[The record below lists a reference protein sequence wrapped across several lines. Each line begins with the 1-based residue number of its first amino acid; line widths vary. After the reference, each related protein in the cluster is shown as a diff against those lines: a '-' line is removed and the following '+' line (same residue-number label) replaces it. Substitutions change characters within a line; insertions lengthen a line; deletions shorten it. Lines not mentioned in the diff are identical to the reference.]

1 MSTLQELV
9 AQRDALDQQITRT
22 RQQELESVISQVRS
36 LITEYGLRRQ
46 DIFAADSFEPKS
58 SKRRAKVAA
67 KYRDPN
73 SGQTWTGRGRSP
85 KWLEGKDKSQF
96 LIG

>member
-1 MSTLQELV
+1 
-9 AQRDALDQQITRT
+9 
-22 RQQELESVISQVRS
+22 
-36 LITEYGLRRQ
+36 
-46 DIFAADSFEPKS
+46 
-58 SKRRAKVAA
+58 VAA

-85 KWLEGKDKSQF
+85 KWLEGKDKKQF